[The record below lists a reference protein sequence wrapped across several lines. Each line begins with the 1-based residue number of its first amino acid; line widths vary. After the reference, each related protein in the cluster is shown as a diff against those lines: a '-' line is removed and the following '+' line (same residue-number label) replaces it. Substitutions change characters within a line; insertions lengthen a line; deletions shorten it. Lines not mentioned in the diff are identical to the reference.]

1 VRLNS
6 INSNNV
12 VILGESF
19 TALTMTYKGY
29 VKPHVII
36 DIWEGG
42 SSLYGW
48 DFINGCIDRLPM
60 LVKNKCQL
68 LGDEKY
74 IQVKPIIEVIGSEE
88 GFTEKIYSKLHDES
102 QINWLNVMSEEGFML
117 RNGWCSMLRKL
128 KSRTA
133 KISRIY
139 GEVKYIHLDKSAIKV
154 GWRKE
159 VRYSKAIITMP
170 LPFILPRMITTN
182 NVIKRMSN
190 NIKLN
195 YVSLYI
201 MTIIVSKSEIKLE
214 EPKIIKVGRK
224 GLLTALIYL
233 LPMDEIY
240 NLSNSTLIYVLSP
253 ITLNLLKP
261 ELGSRI
267 LSELKRINLPIKFK
281 SIYFYRDYFE
291 RYAILGKLKDDIRDL
306 MCILKDYGIEF
317 LGRLGMWRDVSICDI
332 LRN

>member
-1 VRLNS
+1 VRLDS
-6 INSNNV
+6 IDSNNV

-19 TALTMTYKGY
+19 TALTMTYKGC

-60 LVKNKCQL
+60 LVKTKCQL
-68 LGDEKY
+68 LGDERY
-74 IQVKPIIEVIGSEE
+74 TQVRPVIEVIGNEE
-88 GFTEKIYSKLHDES
+88 GFTEKVYSKLPEES
-102 QINWLNVMSEEGFML
+102 QINWLNIMSEGGFML
-117 RNGWCSMLRKL
+117 RSGWCSMLRKL
-128 KSRTA
+128 KNKTA

-170 LPFILPRMITTN
+170 LPYILPRIITTN

-195 YVSLYI
+195 YVSLYV
-201 MTIIVSKSEIKLE
+201 MTIVVSKSEVKLE

-240 NLSNSTLIYVLSP
+240 NLSNSILIYVLSP

-261 ELGSRI
+261 ELSSRI
-267 LSELKRINLPIKFK
+267 LSELKRINLPINFK

-291 RYAILGKLKDDIRDL
+291 RYAILGKFKDDIRNL
-306 MCILKDYGIEF
+306 ISILKDYGIDL
-317 LGRLGMWRDVSICDI
+317 LGRLGAWRDVSICDI
-332 LRN
+332 LKN

>member
-1 VRLNS
+1 MRINS
-6 INSNNV
+6 IDSNNV

-19 TALTMTYKGY
+19 TALTITYKGY
-29 VKPHVII
+29 VRPQAII

-42 SSLYGW
+42 SSLHGW

-68 LGDEKY
+68 LGDERY
-74 IQVKPIIEVIGSEE
+74 IQVRPVIEVIGSEE
-88 GFTEKIYSKLHDES
+88 GFTEKVYSKLPDEP
-102 QINWLNVMSEEGFML
+102 QINWLNMISEGGFML
-117 RNGWCSMLRKL
+117 YNGWCSMLRKL
-128 KSRTA
+128 KSKTA

-170 LPFILPRMITTN
+170 LPYILPRIITTN
-182 NVIKRMSN
+182 NVIKRMCN
-190 NIKLN
+190 NIKPN
-195 YVSLYI
+195 YVSLYV
-201 MTIIVSKSEIKLE
+201 MTIIVSKSEVKLE

-233 LPMDEIY
+233 LPMNEIY
-240 NLSNSTLIYVLSP
+240 NLSNSILIYVLSP

-267 LSELKRINLPIKFK
+267 LSELKRINLSINFK
-281 SIYFYRDYFE
+281 SIYFYRDFFE
-291 RYAILGKLKDDIRDL
+291 RYAILGKFKDDIRNL
-306 MCILKDYGIEF
+306 TGILKDYGIDL
-317 LGRLGMWRDVSICDI
+317 LGRLGAWRDVSICDI